1 MGQVFRVSS
10 IFSVQTKMLFIT
22 KHDNDNINNITKAIT
37 TADNEV
43 NKMQCTIISSKFI
56 LISHITK
63 QINTKIASMPINI
76 ALTISLNR
84 ENAQQG
90 GKKNKKTNSTSFC
103 WLSLIN
109 NPKIIFPIFDYHP
122 YDIRISIIQ

>member
-10 IFSVQTKMLFIT
+10 TFSVQTKMLFIT
-22 KHDNDNINNITKAIT
+22 KHDNDNISNITKAIT

-90 GKKNKKTNSTSFC
+90 GKKNQKNK
-103 WLSLIN
+103 LYLLLLAL
-109 NPKIIFPIFDYHP
+109 FD
-122 YDIRISIIQ
+122 Q